1 MKKSGPEFSGL
12 GPEISGLGPDFAGQG
27 FGTCDFIKKRHCEH
41 MISSY
46 MPQHLSVKMPLDL
59 VSRVFSSATLLQG
72 VDMLERSV
80 GMDPLNA
87 SDAELEKQLQELEER
102 EPPGSVICKT
112 LLLLGGFHIDQITLL
127 LQGKSLL
134 IK

>member
-1 MKKSGPEFSGL
+1 
-12 GPEISGLGPDFAGQG
+12 
-27 FGTCDFIKKRHCEH
+27 

-46 MPQHLSVKMPLDL
+46 MPQHLSVKMPLELD
-59 VSRVFSSATLLQG
+59 SRVFSSATLLQG
-72 VDMLERSV
+72 VDMLEQSV